1 MHYNEKYAH
10 ASKDARFWTDKNI
23 FKTEIVK
30 SNVKLITFF
39 KVFLNKFL
47 KKTNVE
53 YPSMNFYFR
62 STIKF
67 ARFFIYFFI
76 KKKVLFFYKKFV
88 QLIAVYLNITLNVKI
103 FIIGKKTVTAQFL
116 VNYLCFGFKNKESF
130 NYMLKPIRKVL
141 TNMLHMSYKT
151 KEK

>member
-1 MHYNEKYAH
+1 M
-10 ASKDARFWTDKNI
+10 
-23 FKTEIVK
+23 
-30 SNVKLITFF
+30 TFF

-53 YPSMNFYFR
+53 YPTMNFYFR
-62 STIKF
+62 STIRF

-76 KKKVLFFYKKFV
+76 KKRALFFYKKFI
-88 QLIAVYLNITLNVKI
+88 QLIALYLNVVLNVKI
-103 FIIGKKTVTAQFL
+103 FIIGKKTVTAHFL
-116 VNYLCFGFKNKESF
+116 VNYLCFGFRNKESF

-141 TNMLHMSYKT
+141 NKMLHMSYKT